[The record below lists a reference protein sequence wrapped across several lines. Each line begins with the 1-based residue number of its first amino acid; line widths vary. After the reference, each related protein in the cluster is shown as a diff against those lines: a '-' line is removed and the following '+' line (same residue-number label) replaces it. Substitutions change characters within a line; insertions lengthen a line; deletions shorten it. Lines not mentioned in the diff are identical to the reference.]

1 MHSPRVTVVTVV
13 YGQRWPMLK
22 QVADSVLKDPK
33 VTTLVIVDNGSA
45 DADAMDAY
53 ALGKSARITI
63 LRQSKNIG
71 YSGAISKGL
80 EHARGT
86 DCEYVLVLDDDSVP
100 EEGAIDMF
108 LDNLKLF
115 PDNKVV
121 LAGNRVNVPG
131 NEKVFRRPTLTRTI
145 PKGTLFE
152 VFSLKKLVELGR
164 LILRIPMPA
173 KGPFVPIVPL
183 EAFVTGGSFL
193 PIEAVR
199 EAPLPDGSLFI
210 YGEDLEYS
218 WHILRLGYIAYVC
231 SRPRIIDI
239 DMTFPKEGGH
249 IFGLFDPGFA
259 LYKVY
264 YRTRNAVII
273 SRRNTTQVPPV
284 LFFNVMIRTTGLLLI
299 GLFAMGPGIGFML
312 RARTIIRAV
321 WDGYGNHRPVPAY
334 VHTPN

>member
-1 MHSPRVTVVTVV
+1 MQGPRVTVVTVV

-22 QVADSVLKDPK
+22 QVADSVLTDPK
-33 VTTLVIVDNGSA
+33 VTTFVMVDNGCS
-45 DADAMDAY
+45 DPEAMDAY
-53 ALGKSARITI
+53 ALEYGERVVI
-63 LRQSKNIG
+63 LRQPKNIG

-80 EHARGT
+80 EYARDT
-86 DCEYVLVLDDDSVP
+86 ECEYVLVLDDDSVP

-108 LDNLKLF
+108 LENLKQF
-115 PDNKVV
+115 PDNRVV

-131 NEKVFRRPTLTRTI
+131 NEKIFRRPPLTHTMPR
-145 PKGTLFE
+145 GTLFE
-152 VFSLKKLVELGR
+152 VFSFKKVAALIR
-164 LILRIPMPA
+164 LILRVPLSA
-173 KGPFVPIVPL
+173 TSPFIPIVPL

-218 WHILRLGYIAYVC
+218 WRILRLGYTAYVC
-231 SRPRIIDI
+231 ARPRIIDI
-239 DMTFPKEGGH
+239 DMTFPEEGGH
-249 IFGLFDPGFA
+249 IFGLFDPAFA

-273 SRRNTTQVPPV
+273 SRRNTTQSQVV
-284 LFFNVMIRTTGLLLI
+284 LFLNVVIRTIGLLLI
-299 GLFAMGPGIGFML
+299 GLFTMGPTGAYVL

-321 WDGYGNHRPVPAY
+321 RDGYGKRRPVPAY
-334 VHTPN
+334 VEAPN

>member
-1 MHSPRVTVVTVV
+1 MQCVRVTVVTVV
-13 YGQRWPMLK
+13 YGERWPLLK
-22 QVADSVLKDPK
+22 QVADSVLKDSK
-33 VTTLVIVDNGSA
+33 ATTFVIVDNGCKNP
-45 DADAMDAY
+45 DEMDAY
-53 ALGKSARITI
+53 ALNYPERVVI
-63 LRQSKNIG
+63 LRQVKNIG
-71 YSGAISKGL
+71 FSGAIEKGL
-80 EHARGT
+80 GYARDT
-86 DCEYVLVLDDDSVP
+86 DCQYVLVLDDDSVP

-108 LDNLKLF
+108 LENLKQF

-131 NEKVFRRPTLTRTI
+131 NEKVFRRPPLTRTM

-152 VFSLKKLVELGR
+152 VFSIKKLVELMR
-164 LILRIPMPA
+164 LILRIPMSA
-173 KGPFVPIVPL
+173 DSPFIPIVPL

-218 WHILRLGYIAYVC
+218 WRILRLGYAAYVC
-231 SRPRIIDI
+231 ARPRIIDI

-249 IFGLFDPGFA
+249 IFGLFDSEFA

-273 SRRNTTQVPPV
+273 SRRNTTQTAPV
-284 LFFNVMIRTTGLLLI
+284 LFVNVAIRTLGLLLI
-299 GLFAMGPGIGFML
+299 GLFTMGPTSAYVL
-312 RARTIIRAV
+312 RARTILRAV
-321 WDGYGNHRPVPAY
+321 RDGYGNGRPIPAY
-334 VHTPN
+334 VQAPN

>member
-1 MHSPRVTVVTVV
+1 
-13 YGQRWPMLK
+13 MLK
-22 QVADSVLKDPK
+22 QVADSLLKDPK
-33 VTTLVIVDNGSA
+33 VTTFVIVDNGCA

-53 ALGKSARITI
+53 ALEHKERIVI

-80 EHARGT
+80 EHARDT
-86 DCEYVLVLDDDSVP
+86 DCDYVLVLDDDSVP
-100 EEGAIDMF
+100 EDGAIDMF
-108 LDNLKLF
+108 LENLKLF
-115 PDNKVV
+115 PDNKVI

-131 NEKVFRRPTLTRTI
+131 NEKVFRRPTLTDTM

-152 VFSLKKLVELGR
+152 VFSIKKFVDFVR
-164 LILRIPMPA
+164 LILRIPMSA
-173 KGPFVPIVPL
+173 NSPFIPIVPL

-218 WHILRLGYIAYVC
+218 WRILRLGYAAYVC
-231 SRPRIIDI
+231 ARPRIIDI

-273 SRRNTTQVPPV
+273 SRRNTTQIPPI
-284 LFFNVMIRTTGLLLI
+284 LFINVVIRTTGLLLI
-299 GLFAMGPGIGFML
+299 GLFTMGPTPSYLL
-312 RARTIIRAV
+312 RVRTIIRAV
-321 WDGYGNHRPVPAY
+321 RDGYSSGRPIPAY
-334 VHTPN
+334 VHAPN